1 MSSMSYR
8 PAWRLP
14 LLALVLLLSCGTL
27 VAAGTGYL
35 LPRWTLAPGGE
46 PIAGGSYA
54 LRADIGQPATG
65 LSSGGEYTL
74 RGGWALAGIPEQS
87 GLFLPLVVKG

>member
-1 MSSMSYR
+1 MSATQYR
-8 PAWRLP
+8 SRWRLP
-14 LLALVLLLSCGTL
+14 LLALAILLLSRGL

-46 PIAGGSYA
+46 QIAGGTYT
-54 LRADIGQPATG
+54 LRAAIGETAAG

-74 RGGWALAGIPEQS
+74 RGRYTLAGVTEES
-87 GLFLPLVVKG
+87 TLFLPLVVKG